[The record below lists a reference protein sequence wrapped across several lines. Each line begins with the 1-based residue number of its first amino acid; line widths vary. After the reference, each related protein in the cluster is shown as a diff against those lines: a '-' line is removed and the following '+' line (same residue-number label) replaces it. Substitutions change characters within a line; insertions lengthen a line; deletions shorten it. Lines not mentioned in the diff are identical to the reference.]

1 MIVISPNDIKIKHKG
16 VVYSLNSCPYLGFSY
31 SYLYYEPEVNHYKKI
46 VLSQDP
52 ENQSV
57 GYQDQLTN
65 DEKTLAERF
74 LTSLD
79 DPTVLAEF
87 LDQYLKQPDVVNL
100 DLNDDPPAVP
110 KHAVDVNGF
119 YQGQV
124 VLPRSGLT
132 EVASCPPKDLYLES
146 LGVAYKWNF
155 DTNTWIVNG
164 DYREQRKHQYL
175 TQTTLGD
182 QLDAIIG
189 AIDSLSRGQPL
200 PEKFNQLLATI
211 TAIKQEKPKT

>member
-16 VVYSLNSCPYLGFSY
+16 VMYTLNSCPYLGFSY

-52 ENQSV
+52 LNQSV

-100 DLNDDPPAVP
+100 DLNDAPPAVP

-124 VLPRSGLT
+124 VLPRLGLT
-132 EVASCPPKDLYLES
+132 EVASCPPKDLYLEP
-146 LGVAYKWNF
+146 LGVAYKWDF
-155 DTNTWIVNG
+155 DTSAWTVNG
-164 DYREQRKHQYL
+164 DYREQRKQQYL
-175 TQTTLGD
+175 TQTNLGN

-189 AIDSLSRGQPL
+189 AIDSLSKGQPL
-200 PEKFNQLLATI
+200 PDKFNQLLETI
-211 TAIKQEKPKT
+211 TAIKQENPKT